1 MKPTVALRVALVRAG
16 FLIGRRFPLR
26 RRVLLATAHADRI
39 GGNLAWIRDELARSR
54 PDVDVVALAH
64 RPWGGAGA
72 RARAALHAIR
82 AGFHLATAR
91 VAVVDDYF
99 FPMYVVSARAGTT
112 WVQAWHACGALKKFG
127 YSLAGKAY
135 GAEDAAGSAGRI
147 HSGYDLCLVSA
158 QRFAPF
164 YAEAFRQPVER
175 FTARLGI
182 PRTDLFF
189 DPARVARTADAVR
202 RRYAVPEGRRVILY
216 APTFR
221 GERATAARH
230 PDELDLEQLA
240 ALLGEDH
247 VLLLRAHPFVA
258 AARPR
263 DRALD
268 RFVIDVSGHPDINEL
283 MLVADVLVTDY
294 SSAVYEF
301 ALLGRPIALF
311 APDHEAYQAERGF
324 YVDYREEMPGRIFTT
339 TDDLATHLR
348 SGDFDLGRVRAFAA
362 ASFDVADGAAS
373 RRFVEQVVDPAILGR
388 LGR

>member
-16 FLIGRRFPLR
+16 FLLGRLFPLR

-39 GGNLAWIRDELARSR
+39 GGNLAWIRDELVRTR
-54 PDVDVVALAH
+54 PDVAVVDLAH

-72 RARAALHAIR
+72 RARAVLHAVR

-91 VAVVDDYF
+91 VVVVDDYF
-99 FPMYVVSARAGTT
+99 FPMYVVRARPGTT

-127 YSLAGKAY
+127 YSLGGKAY

-164 YAEAFRQPVER
+164 YAEAFRQPIER

-189 DPARVARTADAVR
+189 DAERVARTVVAVR
-202 RRYAVPEGRRVILY
+202 RRYAIPEGRRVILY

-221 GERATAARH
+221 GERATAARD
-230 PDELDLEQLA
+230 PDELDLARLA
-240 ALLGEDH
+240 AALGEDH
-247 VLLLRAHPFVA
+247 VLLLRSHPFVA

-263 DRALD
+263 DPALD

-294 SSAVYEF
+294 SSAVFEF

-324 YVDYREEMPGRIFTT
+324 YVDYRAEMPGRIFTT
-339 TDDLATHLR
+339 TDDLAAHLR
-348 SGDFDLGRVRAFAA
+348 AGDFDLDRVRAFAA
-362 ASFDVADGAAS
+362 ASFDVADGAAT